1 MLATIKSFGLT
12 GLDAVPVTVEVD
24 ASRGLPGLTIV
35 GLPDKAIEE
44 AKERVRS
51 AITNAKAEFPLRRI
65 TLNLAPADLKK
76 VGPAYDLPMALGILG
91 SDEQLTLLPAHA
103 GFVGELAL
111 NGAVR
116 PVDGVLSIAL
126 AAQEDGV
133 TELYVPAEN
142 AEEAAA
148 IPDLIV
154 YGVETLSQLIDHFS
168 GKQRILPTV
177 VNTVS
182 GDGAELDGVT
192 DLADI
197 QGQAQAK
204 RALEI
209 AAAGGHNLLLNGPP
223 GAGKTLLARALPG
236 ILPPMTLEEMLQVTR
251 IHSVAGQLRPAPMT
265 GAGLRKQG
273 GLQRTRP
280 FRSPH
285 HTASAVSLIGGGA
298 WPRPGE
304 ISLAHRG
311 VLFLDELPEFPRS
324 VLEVL
329 RQPLE
334 EGTITISRAAHSVAF
349 PARFLLVA
357 AQNPCPCGRFG
368 SPQCICVASQ
378 IRKYQQKVS
387 GPLKDRIDLHLTV
400 PAVTFTELQAT
411 VKAEPSA
418 TVRERVSAARKRQ
431 ADRFGRDDQLNAH
444 MSGKAVLE
452 HCPLD
457 SESQTLLER
466 AMQHY
471 RLSARGYHK
480 VLKVAR
486 TIADLAGEEWVRSPH
501 IAEALQYRAHT
512 DYQP

>member
-1 MLATIKSFGLT
+1 MLATIRSFGLT

-76 VGPAYDLPMALGILG
+76 VGPSYDLPMALGILG
-91 SDEQLTLLPAHA
+91 SDEQILALPEHA
-103 GFVGELAL
+103 AFVGELAL

-126 AAQEDGV
+126 AAQEAGV
-133 TELYVPAEN
+133 TDLYVPFDN

-148 IPDLIV
+148 IPDMTV
-154 YGVETLSQLIDHFS
+154 YGVESLAQLMDHLS
-168 GKQRILPTV
+168 GRKRIQPTV
-177 VNTVS
+177 VSESDQVL
-182 GDGAELDGVT
+182 ELEGVT

-236 ILPPMTLEEMLQVTR
+236 ILPPMSIEEMLQVTR
-251 IHSVAGQLRPAPMT
+251 IHSVAGQLR
-265 GAGLRKQG
+265 KHG
-273 GLQRTRP
+273 GLERTRP
-280 FRSPH
+280 FRAPH
-285 HTASAVSLIGGGA
+285 HTASAVALIGGGT

-368 SPQCICVASQ
+368 SPQCICISSQ

-387 GPLKDRIDLHLTV
+387 GPLKDRIDIHLTV

-411 VKAEPSA
+411 TKAEASA
-418 TVRERVSAARKRQ
+418 VVRERVSLARQRQ
-431 ADRFGRDDQLNAH
+431 AERFGRTDQLNAH
-444 MSGKAVLE
+444 MSGKSVLVY
-452 HCPLD
+452 CPLD
-457 SESQTLLER
+457 TESQTLLER

-486 TIADLAGEEWVRSPH
+486 TIADLADVEAVGSPH
-501 IAEALQYRAHT
+501 IAEALQYRST
-512 DYQP
+512 ESLC

>member
-1 MLATIKSFGLT
+1 MLATIRSFGLT
-12 GLDAVPVTVEVD
+12 GLDAVPVIVEVD
-24 ASRGLPGLTIV
+24 SSRGLPGLTIV

-51 AITNAKAEFPLRRI
+51 AITNANAEFPLRRM

-91 SDEQLTLLPAHA
+91 SDEQLTGLQPNA

-111 NGAVR
+111 NGDVR

-126 AAQEDGV
+126 AAKESGV
-133 TELYVPAEN
+133 SELYVPAAN

-148 IPDLIV
+148 VPDLNV
-154 YGVETLSQLIDHFS
+154 YAVERLTDLLDHLSGRRRLDP
-168 GKQRILPTV
+168 LV
-177 VNTVS
+177 VPDLAQEDVPAS
-182 GDGAELDGVT
+182 EIT
-192 DLADI
+192 DLADV

-236 ILPPMTLEEMLQVTR
+236 IMPPLSMSETLQVTR
-251 IHSVAGQLRPAPMT
+251 IHSVAGQLRK
-265 GAGLRKQG
+265 GG
-273 GLQRTRP
+273 GLHRSRP

-285 HTASAVSLIGGGA
+285 HTASAVALIGGGT

-304 ISLAHRG
+304 ISLAHWG

-334 EGTITISRAAHSVAF
+334 EGTITISRAANSVEF

-357 AQNPCPCGRFG
+357 AQNPCPCGRYG
-368 SPQCICVASQ
+368 SPQCVCLASQ

-387 GPLKDRIDLHLTV
+387 GPLKDRIDIHLTV
-400 PAVTFTELQAT
+400 PAVTFTELQAKT
-411 VKAEPSA
+411 KAESSA
-418 TVRERVSAARKRQ
+418 IVRERVIAARVLQ
-431 ADRFGRDDQLNAH
+431 QQRFMRDDALNAH
-444 MSGKAVLE
+444 MTGKAVSE
-452 HCPLD
+452 HCALD
-457 SESQTLLER
+457 EASKTLLAQ

-471 RLSARGYHK
+471 RLSARAYHK
-480 VLKVAR
+480 TLKVAR
-486 TIADLAGEEWVRSPH
+486 TIADLASEQQIQSAH
-501 IAEALQYRAHT
+501 IAEALQYRASETIH
-512 DYQP
+512 

>member
-76 VGPAYDLPMALGILG
+76 VGPSYDLPMALGILG
-91 SDEQLTLLPAHA
+91 SDEQILALPSHA

-126 AAQEDGV
+126 AAQEAGV
-133 TELYVPAEN
+133 TDLYVPAAN

-148 IPDLIV
+148 IPTMTI
-154 YGVETLSQLIDHFS
+154 YGVETLSQLIDHLS
-168 GKQRILPTV
+168 GKQFISPTV
-177 VNTVS
+177 VSESNP
-182 GDGAELDGVT
+182 DPAELSEVT

-236 ILPPMTLEEMLQVTR
+236 ILPPMSLEEMLQVTR
-251 IHSVAGQLRPAPMT
+251 IHSVAGQ
-265 GAGLRKQG
+265 LRKQG

-285 HTASAVSLIGGGA
+285 HTASAVALIGGGT

-368 SPQCICVASQ
+368 SPQCICIASQ

-387 GPLKDRIDLHLTV
+387 GPLKDRIDIHLTV
-400 PAVTFTELQAT
+400 PAVTFIELQAT
-411 VKAEPSA
+411 VKAEASA
-418 TVRERVSAARKRQ
+418 LVRDRVSQARKRQ
-431 ADRFGRDDQLNAH
+431 AVRFGASDQLNAH
-444 MSGKAVLE
+444 MSGKAVLQ

-457 SESQTLLER
+457 LGSQTLLER

-486 TIADLAGEEWVRSPH
+486 TIADLAAQEQISSVH
-501 IAEALQYRAHT
+501 IAEALQYRANT
-512 DYQP
+512 EQTI